1 MPLRRQSTRVPMCI
15 YCSIRESGWEQ
26 LLEYDDV
33 YQDALAAAEAERS
46 NYGFDESWDDLKE
59 QVTPTGTGR

>member
-1 MPLRRQSTRVPMCI
+1 MCI
-15 YCSIRESGWEQ
+15 YCSIRESGWNQ

-33 YQDALAAAEAERS
+33 YQEALADAAAERS

>member
-1 MPLRRQSTRVPMCI
+1 MCI

-33 YQDALAAAEAERS
+33 YQDALAEAEAERS
-46 NYGFDESWDDLKE
+46 NYGFDESWDELKE
-59 QVTPTGTGR
+59 QVTPTETGTGR